1 VGAPFFNAAT
11 APLAIPLVAAM
22 AVGPLLAW
30 KRADLAGALQRL
42 WWVGLLAVAAAFL
55 TLLIAGYH
63 VWPALGFAAAAWLI
77 AGAAADILDRIAAF
91 RRPSQAWNRARGL
104 PRAAWGGAIAHAGVG
119 VMFAGLA
126 GMGLATDSLVE
137 LKPGQSTRLAGYE
150 WRLEN
155 IRDVQGPN
163 WSSRRATITVLEN
176 GRVVTV
182 LTPEKRFFP
191 VGRMHTTEAAIHT
204 NAIRD
209 LYAVLGDE
217 RDGGGVVRLHH
228 NPLAPWIWFG
238 AGIMALGGGLSL
250 SDRRIRVSAPS
261 RKAAPAPA

>member
-1 VGAPFFNAAT
+1 
-11 APLAIPLVAAM
+11 
-22 AVGPLLAW
+22 
-30 KRADLAGALQRL
+30 
-42 WWVGLLAVAAAFL
+42 LLAVASAFL
-55 TLLIAGYH
+55 TLLVAGYH

-77 AGAAADILDRIAAF
+77 AGAAVDILDRIAAF

-104 PRAAWGGAIAHAGVG
+104 PRAAWGGAIAHAGMG

-126 GMGLATDSLVE
+126 GMGLATDALVE

-150 WRLEN
+150 WRLER

-163 WSSRRATITVLEN
+163 WSARRATITVLDG

-182 LTPEKRFFP
+182 LEPEKRFFP
-191 VGRMHTTEAAIHT
+191 VGRMNTTEAAIHT
-204 NAIRD
+204 NAMRD
-209 LYAVLGDE
+209 LYAV
-217 RDGGGVVRLHH
+217 LHH